1 MSCFTCNSRDFAGT
15 WWWLVRMMSAETRR
29 GEGCH
34 IILSPAAGD
43 TLPAAGSNQWPEQW
57 PQLGRAWQVTGHW
70 CNRLPGTRDPG
81 PDTTYDLE
89 PSGERNATNT
99 PTTAAPRASR
109 GADVFSTTASW
120 QSLGS
125 LFLTFYFDVI
135 FYTNIQR
142 LQINMKYRLQK
153 LIGA

>member
-15 WWWLVRMMSAETRR
+15 WWWLMRMMSAETRR

-70 CNRLPGTRDPG
+70 CNRLPGTRDPTLL
-81 PDTTYDLE
+81 TTWNLLGSAIR
-89 PSGERNATNT
+89 PT
-99 PTTAAPRASR
+99 PPAHTTAAPRASG
-109 GADVFSTTASW
+109 GADMPSSSAP
-120 QSLGS
+120 LPRDNRED
-125 LFLTFYFDVI
+125 L
-135 FYTNIQR
+135 
-142 LQINMKYRLQK
+142 
-153 LIGA
+153 